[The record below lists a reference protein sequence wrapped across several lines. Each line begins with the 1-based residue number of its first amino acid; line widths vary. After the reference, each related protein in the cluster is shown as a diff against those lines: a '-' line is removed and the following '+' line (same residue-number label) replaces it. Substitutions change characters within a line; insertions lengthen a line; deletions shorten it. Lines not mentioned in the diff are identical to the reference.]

1 MSIIRYTQFGVS
13 GHSRH
18 EASVQE
24 APPLGVVRELV
35 PGVCPECGADA
46 LRRYPVIAEIGW
58 EIVTKCQR
66 CLFSVSREP
75 WRRLG
80 PIELLIDR
88 IDAE

>member
-1 MSIIRYTQFGVS
+1 VS
-13 GHSRH
+13 GHIGND
-18 EASVQE
+18 ASVHE
-24 APPLGVVRELV
+24 APPVEVVREPV
-35 PGVCPECGADA
+35 PGACPACGAEV
-46 LRRYPVIAEIGW
+46 LRRYPVIAEMGW